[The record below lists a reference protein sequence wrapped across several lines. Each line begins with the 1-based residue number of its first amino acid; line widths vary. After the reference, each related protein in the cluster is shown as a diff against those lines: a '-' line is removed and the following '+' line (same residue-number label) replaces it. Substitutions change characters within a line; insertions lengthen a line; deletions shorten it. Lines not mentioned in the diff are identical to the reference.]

1 MGYFQAAAL
10 ARPAAGW
17 TPASPGR
24 SPAPSPAPPI
34 AGPRGLVS
42 NPPGT
47 SQRLR
52 ARASAAELVLL
63 HRLRAR
69 VSGAQAAGTREH
81 AARVIEL
88 TARLWLA

>member
-1 MGYFQAAAL
+1 MGYLQAAAL

-17 TPASPGR
+17 SPASPGR
-24 SPAPSPAPPI
+24 APAPSI
-34 AGPRGLVS
+34 AGPWGQAS
-42 NPPGT
+42 SPPGT
-47 SQRLR
+47 AQRLR
-52 ARASAAELVLL
+52 ARACAAELVLL

-69 VSGAQAAGTREH
+69 VGGPQAAGMREH

>member
-1 MGYFQAAAL
+1 MGYLQAAAL

-17 TPASPGR
+17 PPASPGR
-24 SPAPSPAPPI
+24 APAPSI
-34 AGPRGLVS
+34 AGPWGQAS
-42 NPPGT
+42 SPPGT
-47 SQRLR
+47 AQRLR
-52 ARASAAELVLL
+52 ARACAAELVLL

-69 VSGAQAAGTREH
+69 VGGPQVAGMREH

>member
-1 MGYFQAAAL
+1 MGYFQGAAL

-17 TPASPGR
+17 PPASTGR
-24 SPAPSPAPPI
+24 SPAPSI

-42 NPPGT
+42 SPPGT
-47 SQRLR
+47 AQRLR
-52 ARASAAELVLL
+52 ARAAELVLL

-69 VSGAQAAGTREH
+69 VGGPQAAGMREH

>member
-1 MGYFQAAAL
+1 MGYLQGAAL

-17 TPASPGR
+17 APASPGR
-24 SPAPSPAPPI
+24 SPAPSI
-34 AGPRGLVS
+34 GGPRGLVS
-42 NPPGT
+42 SPLGT
-47 SQRLR
+47 AQRLR

-69 VSGAQAAGTREH
+69 VSGAQAAGMREQ

>member
-1 MGYFQAAAL
+1 
-10 ARPAAGW
+10 
-17 TPASPGR
+17 
-24 SPAPSPAPPI
+24 
-34 AGPRGLVS
+34 
-42 NPPGT
+42 
-47 SQRLR
+47 LR
-52 ARASAAELVLL
+52 ARAGAAELVLL

>member
-1 MGYFQAAAL
+1 MSSLQAAAL

-17 TPASPGR
+17 PPASSGDT
-24 SPAPSPAPPI
+24 PSPTI
-34 AGPRGLVS
+34 AGPWGLVS
-42 NPPGT
+42 SRPGT
-47 SQRLR
+47 AQRLR
-52 ARASAAELVLL
+52 ARACAAELVLL

-69 VSGAQAAGTREH
+69 AAGAQTGGMREH